1 MTSFVIT
8 APDGK
13 RYKVSGSGTK
23 EEALAEFQK
32 QWKPQDAAP
41 SAKDQEQTALKD
53 KLYPPGSWGRT
64 FSDLTDVS
72 MDTVTRG
79 FGSKLFG
86 DQARVEQAR
95 ENLPASAE
103 LAADIPSTIV
113 SMPYRGAGAV
123 TGALEGVANAYG
135 HQKNW
140 VPGMSD
146 LGDMATQGAEG
157 GVLGWLGGR
166 LGNMVGKKLAQ
177 REAKAAQPYKTDAE
191 FLAANKRAQ
200 EEVSDTASKLDYGKR
215 AERLNAA
222 RAAQG
227 GSKDAFAT
235 MMAGMDMPAGEKAIV
250 DKLTKPSML
259 RTAASAVD
267 EFAPKKFSLPALA
280 AETIA
285 FGGVPW
291 MTLKGLAA
299 KKGLNMAANA
309 TDKVGRV
316 DDLAA
321 MIRDPSGRG
330 LALDPAI
337 SARWRDA
344 FAKAGV
350 GLGR

>member
-32 QWKPQDAAP
+32 QWKPSDTAP
-41 SAKDQEQTALKD
+41 SPPGGKTPEGEVGWLTPIDDTMRIAADTMSRGYLD
-53 KLYPPGSWGRT
+53 KLLGPEAQAHTLRSRERT
-64 FSDLTDVS
+64 SDWVETPTDI
-72 MDTVTRG
+72 
-79 FGSKLFG
+79 
-86 DQARVEQAR
+86 
-95 ENLPASAE
+95 ASAV
-103 LAADIPSTIV
+103 V

-135 HQKNW
+135 HQKDW

-146 LGDMATQGAEG
+146 VGDMALQGAEG
-157 GVLGWLGGR
+157 GVLGWLGGKA
-166 LGNMVGKKLAQ
+166 GGVIGKKLAE

-200 EEVSDTASKLDYGKR
+200 EEVSDTATKLDYGKR

-235 MMAGMDMPAGEKAIV
+235 MMAGMDVPAGEKAIV
-250 DKLTKPSML
+250 DKITKPGVL
-259 RTAASAVD
+259 RTASNAVD
-267 EFAPKKFSLPALA
+267 ELAPKKLSLPALA
-280 AETIA
+280 AEAIA

-330 LALDPAI
+330 LTLDPEI